1 MPAIDFQYLLQK
13 KMQENLLEIQSKN
26 PAFSLRAY
34 AKKLSLSPSA
44 VSEILKG
51 KRKVS
56 LKLAKKILMQ
66 LNLTTNERKR
76 LLSVFPADSFSSDA
90 AKGLNQNSLESEKKV
105 LHWDQFEAI
114 GKWHH
119 FAILSLSE
127 TKGFLAEAKWISSR
141 LKIKT
146 SEAEEALERM
156 HRMGMIDWNKKSKSL
171 QVLSPHFATSDDV
184 ASLAIRK
191 SHQEDLELAREKID
205 QVDVSMRDYVAM
217 TLAIDIKKIPEAK
230 KLTRDFLKQMSALL
244 ETSPQNEVYKLCVHL
259 FPLSDF
265 DSAGNVDKT
274 EENK

>member
-1 MPAIDFQYLLQK
+1 M
-13 KMQENLLEIQSKN
+13 LEIQSKN
-26 PAFSLRAY
+26 PAFSLRAF

-76 LLSVFPADSFSSDA
+76 LLSVFPGDLNTSDQT
-90 AKGLNQNSLESEKKV
+90 KGLNENSLESEKKI
-105 LHWDQFEAI
+105 LDWDQFEAI

-127 TKGFLAEAKWISSR
+127 TKDFIADAKWISSR

-156 HRMGMIDWNKKSKSL
+156 HRIGMIVWNKKSKSL
-171 QVLSPHFATSDDV
+171 QVLSPHFASSDDV

-191 SHQEDLELAREKID
+191 SHLEDLELAREKINE
-205 QVDVSMRDYVAM
+205 VDVSLRDYVAM
-217 TLAIDIKKIPEAK
+217 TMAIDINKISEAK
-230 KLTRDFLKQMSALL
+230 RLTRDFINKMSALL
-244 ETSPQNEVYKLCVHL
+244 ETSPQSEVYKVCVHL
-259 FPLSDF
+259 FPLSDV
-265 DSAGNVDKT
+265 DNDNSVDKQ
-274 EENK
+274 EENS